1 MFNSPPNEP
10 ENTQVEEE
18 AERCEGEEEE
28 EMQDDEGGKR
38 WVLDRWSSKYDVQ
51 TDEYKTKIQIECHSH
66 VYLSDNQVRF
76 NLMSFTSNSTLS
88 HCKTKKNLR
97 LRLH

>member
-1 MFNSPPNEP
+1 MYMHVCVCVMCMLGMFNSPPNEP

-38 WVLDRWSSKYDVQ
+38 
-51 TDEYKTKIQIECHSH
+51 
-66 VYLSDNQVRF
+66 
-76 NLMSFTSNSTLS
+76 
-88 HCKTKKNLR
+88 
-97 LRLH
+97 